1 MVVDLSFVLTGT
13 VDIPA
18 DHGYHLYASVSR
30 LLPAVHEPNGIGIH
44 PIRGRLIGE
53 RRMQLCDSGAIA
65 GKSGSPPRTGGETV
79 CRCLFNA
86 LRHQR
91 MTLVPRFLDGH

>member
-18 DHGYHLYASVSR
+18 DHGYHLYASVSHV
-30 LLPAVHEPNGIGIH
+30 LPAVHEPNGIGIH

-53 RRMQLCDSGAIA
+53 RRSGDRA
-65 GKSGSPPRTGGETV
+65 R
-79 CRCLFNA
+79 
-86 LRHQR
+86 
-91 MTLVPRFLDGH
+91 